1 MTSNFF
7 SKTFLILGFIVLNI
21 SSFAKEGMWIPTL
34 LQAVEGDMQ
43 TSGLML
49 TAEDLY
55 SINHSSLKDAIVHFG
70 GGCTAE
76 IISKEGL
83 LLTNHHCGYSQI
95 QQHSSLENN
104 YLEDGFWAMTRQDE
118 LKNSGLTATF
128 IIRIEDV
135 TARVLNGIDV
145 GGEAAY
151 LKNIRAIE
159 ETIKDNE
166 GFDAKVKEF
175 NYGNA
180 YYVIVTQT
188 YNDVRLVGAPPSSVG
203 KFGGDT
209 DNWMWPRHTGDFS
222 MFRIYADKDNNP
234 ADISDDNVPY
244 SPKHSLPINMKG
256 LKEGDFTMVY
266 GFPGR
271 TEQYLT
277 SYGVDY
283 VMNKANPM
291 RIDMRRSSLAIIDK
305 ARNEDPLVKIQYAS
319 KQSRISN
326 SYKKWIGQNKG
337 LTMIKALDI
346 KRNEEAQIESKY
358 QDYKTTLNR
367 FETLYNENE
376 KYNYARDLFIEY
388 YYVGPEILRFSMSF
402 DDLAS
407 NYDTLKANGKLE
419 EKIEKLKASTKSYFK
434 NYQESI
440 DKEIFEVLTKKY
452 IEYMDKDLLPGYLN
466 VLSAKTTAKGKG
478 MADYVYKKSI
488 FTSQEKVL
496 SFLDGFKKG
505 SIKKIK
511 KDPAYLIA
519 TGSYN
524 GYFEKVRP
532 KYSEYTSEI
541 TALMK
546 THVIVLKETFPDKVM
561 WADANST
568 LRLTYGKAE
577 GTEPVDGKIYKFYT
591 TARGILEKYD
601 PNDPDFI
608 LPPRLIDLIKEKDF
622 GQYATDGELR
632 VCFLGSNHT
641 TGGNSGS
648 PALDGNGHLI
658 GLNFD
663 RTWEST
669 MSDIMFDPDRC
680 RNIMVDIKYVLFIVD
695 KYAGASHLIE
705 EMDLRR

>member
-1 MTSNFF
+1 MRTIINRISIILLF
-7 SKTFLILGFIVLNI
+7 STIFI

-43 TSGLML
+43 TNGLHL
-49 TAEDLY
+49 SAEDIY

-76 IISKEGL
+76 IISDQGL

-104 YLEDGFWAMTRQDE
+104 YLEHGFWAMSRAEE
-118 LKNSGLTATF
+118 LTNPGLTATF
-128 IIRIEDV
+128 IIRITDV
-135 TARVLNGIDV
+135 TDRVLDGVIGDDA
-145 GGEAAY
+145 EARY
-151 LKNIRAIE
+151 LANIKAIE
-159 ETIKDNE
+159 ELIKNE
-166 GFDAKVKEF
+166 EGYDAKVKEF

-188 YNDVRLVGAPPSSVG
+188 YKDVRLVGAPPSSVG

-222 MFRIYADKDNNP
+222 MFRIYADIDNNP
-234 ADISDDNVPY
+234 AEYAESNVAY
-244 SPKHSLPINMKG
+244 SPKHHLPVNMKG
-256 LKEGDFTMVY
+256 VKEGDFTMVY

-283 VMNKANPM
+283 VMNKSNPM
-291 RIDMRRSSLAIIDK
+291 RINMRRSSLAIIDK

-337 LTMIKALDI
+337 LQLLKAMDI
-346 KRNEEAQIESKY
+346 KEGEEKTIIEKFPSYISKM
-358 QDYKTTLNR
+358 DR
-367 FETLYNENE
+367 FKELYANNE
-376 KYNYARDLFIEY
+376 KYNFARDLFVEY
-388 YYVGPEILRFSMSF
+388 YYVGPEILRFSMRF
-402 DDLAS
+402 DALVND
-407 NYDTLKANGKLE
+407 YDTLVAQGKLD
-419 EKIEKLKASTKSYFK
+419 EKIENLKKSTTSYFK
-434 NYQESI
+434 NYQLQV
-440 DKEIFEVLTKKY
+440 DKEIFDALTKQY
-452 IEYMDKDLLPGYLN
+452 IEYMDKDLLPSYLKTLKLKSSGKNMSDN
-466 VLSAKTTAKGKG
+466 VYG
-478 MADYVYKKSI
+478 KSI
-488 FTSQEKVL
+488 FSSEESVL
-496 SFLDGFKKG
+496 AFLNKFKKG
-505 SIKKIK
+505 SIKKITN
-511 KDPAYLIA
+511 DPAYIIA
-519 TGSYN
+519 TGVYN

-532 KYSEYTSEI
+532 KYGEYSGEI

-546 THVIVLKETFPDKVM
+546 DHVIVLKDAFPEKVM

-601 PNDPDFI
+601 PNDPDFV
-608 LPPRLIDLIKEKDF
+608 LPERLVDLVKTEDY
-622 GQYATDGELR
+622 GDYATDGELR

-648 PALDGNGHLI
+648 PALDGDGNLI

-669 MSDIMFDPDRC
+669 MSDIMFDPNRC
-680 RNIMVDIKYVLFIVD
+680 RNIMVDIKYILFIVD
-695 KYAGASHLIE
+695 KYAGAKHLID
-705 EMDLRR
+705 EMDLVR